1 MDNKKTKYIKII
13 NLLYQ
18 NVSLILN
25 HLNYT
30 YELKIHNNEFYNKYV
45 NILNEI
51 NNKISKF
58 ELYCDKKRINK
69 NFIEN
74 LVKDISETTKRIL
87 MKVGCS
93 SYSKLINFFF
103 PNDKNYLNDNLH
115 FLIENY
121 FVPLSCSISSTE
133 SLNNIEIIN
142 LVEYSERKT
151 LYELIEGATIKY
163 GTLYI
168 NGFFKKD
175 TLNICKSPEKLK
187 LIRDDFH
194 LTDIPDDFKE
204 KYIEHLSL
212 RDFIIM
218 SPVEI
223 LEMLKKD
230 YKELEEY
237 KNKAL
242 SALIKEFTKAPIEK
256 QRKII
261 ALFSISEKDTQFT
274 AHIIYDLISDQVFFG
289 DTQQNLSEIIY
300 YSLNWNIQ
308 KIFKVSNTKFEATK
322 KNIQNLS
329 ISDVSYETRL
339 LSLNVPDFIKAKA
352 IEKIKEVNGSKE
364 NSTKAQQWLDGF
376 FKIPFGIYNKE
387 PIIDFFKTYQEKIE
401 QYVNIFTILVG
412 EYNNE
417 RFNNLNNLLY
427 NELIKI
433 IDEYHSIIFKS
444 ENSYTEFFK
453 LYYTIRE
460 NIKKIIIQKEENTTY
475 INIANRLIYNNENKR
490 ISELIKISLQEIKES
505 KENNNS
511 LKILEKILTITKDE
525 DDDNSDEEDNNEN
538 LDENDDKIYNYLFT
552 KFVINSIF
560 ELNTLSSEWDDFK
573 ERKMKYMEDVD
584 VILDKC
590 VYGQNDAKKQMKRI
604 IGQWMNGVSKGQ
616 CFGLCGPPGVG
627 KTTICKNGLA
637 KCLFDD
643 NGNSRPFAFLPIGG
657 ATNGSFL
664 EGHHY
669 TYLGSTWGKIV
680 DILMETKCMNP
691 IIYIDELDKISKT
704 EQGKEIASLL
714 THITDQS
721 QNKEFYDKYF
731 NSIPIDLS
739 QILFIFSYNDRDNI
753 DSILRDRIQEINI
766 KPLTRN
772 EKLII
777 TKNYLC
783 PEIFNNVGYSPDEII
798 ISKDALT
805 VLIEEYTYEAGV
817 RKLNEILYDVVR
829 DINLNKITGKFTE
842 CPINI
847 DKEYIKKFMED
858 RGKINKKVINPV
870 SRIGLVNGLYATSA
884 GLGGLTVI
892 QVMKTLSDKKV
903 AIERVT
909 GSLGDVMKDSLN
921 LALTMAWNLIP
932 DERKNKIMKS
942 DGENYGLHVHCPDL
956 STTKDGPSASLAFC
970 LGFVSRLCDIPVKN
984 TVALT
989 GEMDLLGNS
998 MAIGGLESKLMGA
1011 INAGVKTVLIPR
1023 ENEDDLDII
1032 IRKDSEE
1039 VKKFQKNSSF
1049 KRLDCSVIF
1058 DEVCNEDDYNKDKNM
1073 KLFRNKLI
1081 VYIVDNIY
1089 DVLHYA
1095 LEENNIIFNKDF

>member
-1 MDNKKTKYIKII
+1 MDNKKSKYMKIV
-13 NLLYQ
+13 NLLYL

-30 YELKIHNNEFYNKYV
+30 YELKIHTNEFYNKYL

-51 NNKISKF
+51 NSKISKF

-74 LVKDISETTKRIL
+74 LIKDISETTKRVL
-87 MKVGCS
+87 MKIGCS
-93 SYSKLINFFF
+93 SYSKLIDFFY
-103 PNDKNYLNDNLH
+103 PNDKNYLNDNQH
-115 FLIENY
+115 CLIENY
-121 FVPLSCSISSTE
+121 FIPLSCSFIQ
-133 SLNNIEIIN
+133 NNDNPNKIKIIN
-142 LVEYSERKT
+142 LMEYSEGKS
-151 LYELIEGATIKY
+151 LYEKIEGATIIY
-163 GTLYI
+163 NTLCI
-168 NGFFKKD
+168 HGFFKKD
-175 TLNICKSPEKLK
+175 TLNICKSPEKLRLLNNE
-187 LIRDDFH
+187 LIDV
-194 LTDIPDDFKE
+194 PQDFKE
-204 KYIEHLSL
+204 KYIKHLSL

-218 SPVEI
+218 NHNEI
-223 LEMLKKD
+223 CDMLKRD
-230 YKELEEY
+230 YKELGEY

-242 SALIKEFTKAPIEK
+242 SALIKEFTKSPIEK

-261 ALFSISEKDTQFT
+261 GLFLISEMETQFT
-274 AHIIYDLISDQVFFG
+274 AHIIYDLISDQVFFA
-289 DTQQNLSEIIY
+289 DTQQHLSEIIY
-300 YSLNWNIQ
+300 NSFNWEIQ
-308 KIFKVSNTKFEATK
+308 KLFKISNNKFEASK

-329 ISDVSYETRL
+329 ISDIPYETRV
-339 LSLNVPDFIKAKA
+339 LSLNVSDFIKGKA
-352 IEKIKEVNGSKE
+352 MEKIKEVNGSKE

-376 FKIPFGIYNKE
+376 FKIPFGVYNKE
-387 PIIDFFKTYQEKIE
+387 PIIDFFKSYQEKFE
-401 QYVNIFTILVG
+401 QYMNILTITIG
-412 EYNNE
+412 EHDIEEMNTINK
-417 RFNNLNNLLY
+417 LLY
-427 NELIKI
+427 NEIIKI
-433 IDEYHSIIFKS
+433 VDEYHSILFKS

-453 LYYTIRE
+453 LYLNIRE
-460 NIKKIIIQKEENTTY
+460 NIRKIIINNENHPIY
-475 INIANRLIYNNENKR
+475 IKIADRLIYNNDKKT
-490 ISELIKISLQEIKES
+490 ISELILQSLNEIKE
-505 KENNNS
+505 NNDQNKS
-511 LKILEKILTITKDE
+511 LKILENILNQNDENMSDDE
-525 DDDNSDEEDNNEN
+525 DEIEDIPN
-538 LDENDDKIYNYLFT
+538 INYIFT
-552 KFVINSIF
+552 KFIINSIY
-560 ELNTLSSEWDDFK
+560 ELNIYNDEWDEFRNK
-573 ERKMKYMEDVD
+573 KMKYMEDVD

-783 PEIFNNVGYSPDEII
+783 PDIFNNVGYSPDEII
-798 ISKDALT
+798 ISKDALSI
-805 VLIEEYTYEAGV
+805 LIEEYTYEAGV

-858 RGKINKKVINPV
+858 RGKINKKVINPI

-921 LALTMAWNLIP
+921 LALTMAWNIIP
-932 DERKNKIMKS
+932 DERKKIIMKS
-942 DGENYGLHVHCPDL
+942 ESENYGLHIHCPDL

-1023 ENEDDLDII
+1023 ENEEDLDII
-1032 IRKDSEE
+1032 IRKDNEE
-1039 VKKFQKNSSF
+1039 VKVLQKKTSLKNIDYS
-1049 KRLDCSVIF
+1049 CIF
-1058 DEVCNEDDYNKDKNM
+1058 DNINDENNEEENKNK
-1073 KLFRNKLI
+1073 KIFRNKLI

-1089 DVLHYA
+1089 DVLKYA
-1095 LEENNIIFNKDF
+1095 LEDNNIIFNTMF